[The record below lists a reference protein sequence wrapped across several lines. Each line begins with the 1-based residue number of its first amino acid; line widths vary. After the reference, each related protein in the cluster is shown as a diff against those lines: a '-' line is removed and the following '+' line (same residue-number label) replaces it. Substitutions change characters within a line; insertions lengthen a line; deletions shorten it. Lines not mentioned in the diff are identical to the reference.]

1 MIARNIR
8 AGSAFIE
15 LFLNDSRLVRGL
27 RRAESRLRSV
37 GQRFVMIGTAMAGL
51 GTTALVPLKSM
62 ADGAAALGDKLHK
75 MSIRTGVTVE
85 SLSQLQFAA
94 EQSGTTIDALG
105 DALFRMQRRIGNAA
119 LETGP
124 AVRALKE
131 LGLEAKSLSKLSTE
145 EQFEAV
151 VGALDRERSRSG
163 KNVADQFGFEIM
175 GDNIKQLVPL
185 LTEGRDGIAQ
195 LRQEADSLGKTFSGS
210 AASLAASYTDSVN
223 KAQTAKKALSDTIGV
238 RLLPTLIKFNDRLTD
253 VYKRLQ
259 DWVKLNPELI
269 MAYARIA
276 VGVTLAGTAIAGL
289 GVLFLA
295 SSVVM
300 AKLLVVIGLV
310 GASIHALGVVVSALV
325 SPLGLVV
332 VSLGVLAAKLLD
344 IRGTAKRLSSE
355 VSSLFEIMKTKSSE
369 ALSAITTALADGD
382 LETAGAVL
390 VAALRTGFDEGMGH
404 ISVTFEGW
412 KHDFLASWSDLSHE
426 MSRVFAVAFKEKD
439 SVLDRFFTGALGKLG
454 KGAEVFNSMLSWS
467 QERLAGLPN
476 SIDTALLKAFPGVF
490 NPDSP
495 DLIHWM
501 LSPGH
506 GTFSASEYAAALAGT
521 FSGMRLEDRTGFSK
535 SRQELI
541 SGFKDR
547 EQSREEILQGAIA
560 VLGDDHEN
568 KLSTLAADLEAAQ
581 KPGMDRIAA
590 AQAEW
595 ESVLEGAEESR
606 ASSVRQAML
615 DELMAAAKDAWDKII
630 ANADRNRQDEEGKS
644 AQVRRLQDASAGT
657 FIGQLADRILGA
669 GTTEQTLENSL
680 QVQRRQLEE
689 ARAFRKEIVEMNRG
703 FDPAEWGLLLK

>member
-15 LFLNDSRLVRGL
+15 LFLNDSRLVRAL
-27 RRAESRLRSV
+27 RRTESRLRSV
-37 GQRFVMIGTAMAGL
+37 GQRFVMIGTAMPGL
-51 GTTALVPLKSM
+51 GTTALAPLKSM
-62 ADGAAALGDKLHK
+62 ADGAASLGDKLHK
-75 MSIRTGVTVE
+75 MSIRTGVSVE

-94 EQSGTTIDALG
+94 EQSGTTIDSLSDG
-105 DALFRMQRRIGNAA
+105 LFRMQRRIGNAA

-124 AVRALKE
+124 AVRALKA
-131 LGLEAKSLSKLSTE
+131 LGLEAKSLSELSTE

-151 VGALDRERSRSG
+151 LGALDRERGLSG
-163 KNVADQFGFEIM
+163 KAVADQYGFEIF
-175 GDNIKQLVPL
+175 GDNVKALVPML
-185 LTEGRDGIAQ
+185 EVSRSGIAQ

-253 VYKRLQ
+253 AYKRLQ

-269 MAYARIA
+269 RSYARIA

-332 VSLGVLAAKLLD
+332 VSLGALAAKFLD
-344 IRGTAKRLSSE
+344 LRGIAKQLSTE

-426 MSRVFAVAFKEKD
+426 MSRVFAVAFKE
-439 SVLDRFFTGALGKLG
+439 SHTAIDRFFTGALSKLST
-454 KGAEVFNSMLSWS
+454 GAEVFTSMLSWS
-467 QERLAGLPN
+467 QERFTKLAAKVLTDDPEF
-476 SIDTALLKAFPGVF
+476 D
-490 NPDSP
+490 
-495 DLIHWM
+495 
-501 LSPGH
+501 
-506 GTFSASEYAAALAGT
+506 AALEGHFAGQ
-521 FSGMRLEDRTGFSK
+521 RLEARTGFSK

-547 EQSREEILQGAIA
+547 EQSRQNILQGAIA
-560 VLGDDHEN
+560 GLGDDHEN
-568 KLSTLAADLEAAQ
+568 KLSNLAADLEAAQ
-581 KPGMDRIAA
+581 KSGMDRIAA

-606 ASSVRQAML
+606 ASSVRQTML

-669 GTTEQTLENSL
+669 GKTEQTLENSL

-703 FDPAEWGLLLK
+703 FNPTEWGLLLE